1 MCKEDVNS
9 MDDSS
14 GKKTSNEKITIE
26 IDESTKGKTHTM
38 AIELALTLSKQL
50 EPWKRHV
57 KGLTIKKNNRI
68 FKKVS

>member
-1 MCKEDVNS
+1 
-9 MDDSS
+9 MDDDNA
-14 GKKTSNEKITIE
+14 KKTRKDKIVIE
-26 IDESTKGKTHTM
+26 IDESTQGKTKTM
-38 AIELALTLSKQL
+38 AIELALTLSKEL

>member
-1 MCKEDVNS
+1 

-14 GKKTSNEKITIE
+14 NRTTKNDKITIE
-26 IDESTKGKTHTM
+26 LDQSTKGKTHTM

>member
-1 MCKEDVNS
+1 

-14 GKKTSNEKITIE
+14 NKTTKNEKITIE
-26 IDESTKGKTHTM
+26 IAKSTRGKTHAM

-57 KGLTIKKNNRI
+57 KGLRIKKNNKLI
-68 FKKVS
+68 KKVS

>member
-1 MCKEDVNS
+1 

-14 GKKTSNEKITIE
+14 GKTTKKEKIVIE
-26 IDESTKGKTHTM
+26 IDESTRGKTHAM

-57 KGLTIKKNNRI
+57 KGLKIKKNNKLI
-68 FKKVS
+68 KKVS

>member
-1 MCKEDVNS
+1 
-9 MDDSS
+9 MDDDN
-14 GKKTSNEKITIE
+14 KKVSKNEKITIE
-26 IDESTKGKTHTM
+26 IDESTRGKTHAM

-57 KGLTIKKNNRI
+57 KGPTIKKNNRI

>member
-1 MCKEDVNS
+1 

-14 GKKTSNEKITIE
+14 GKTTKKEKIVIE
-26 IDESTKGKTHTM
+26 IDESTRGKTHAM

-57 KGLTIKKNNRI
+57 KGLRIKKNNKLI
-68 FKKVS
+68 KKVS

>member
-1 MCKEDVNS
+1 

-14 GKKTSNEKITIE
+14 NRTTKNDKITIE
-26 IDESTKGKTHTM
+26 LDQSTKGKTHTL

-50 EPWKRHV
+50 ETWKRHV
-57 KGLTIKKNNRI
+57 KGLTIKKNNKI

>member
-1 MCKEDVNS
+1 

-14 GKKTSNEKITIE
+14 TRTTKNDKITIE
-26 IDESTKGKTHTM
+26 LDQSTKGKTHTL

-57 KGLTIKKNNRI
+57 KGLTIKKNNKI

>member
-1 MCKEDVNS
+1 
-9 MDDSS
+9 MDDDNA
-14 GKKTSNEKITIE
+14 KKTRKDKIVIE
-26 IDESTKGKTHTM
+26 IDESTQGKTKTM

-57 KGLTIKKNNRI
+57 KGLTIKKNNKI

>member
-1 MCKEDVNS
+1 

-14 GKKTSNEKITIE
+14 NRTTKNDKITIE
-26 IDESTKGKTHTM
+26 LDQSTKGKTHTL

-57 KGLTIKKNNRI
+57 KGLRIKKNNKI

>member
-1 MCKEDVNS
+1 
-9 MDDSS
+9 MDDDNA
-14 GKKTSNEKITIE
+14 KKTRKDKIVIE
-26 IDESTKGKTHTM
+26 IDESTQGKTKTM

>member
-1 MCKEDVNS
+1 

-14 GKKTSNEKITIE
+14 NRTTKNDKITIE
-26 IDESTKGKTHTM
+26 LDQSTKGKTHTL

>member
-1 MCKEDVNS
+1 

-14 GKKTSNEKITIE
+14 NRTTKNDKITIE
-26 IDESTKGKTHTM
+26 LDQSTKGKTHTL

-57 KGLTIKKNNRI
+57 KGLTIKKNNKI

>member
-1 MCKEDVNS
+1 

-14 GKKTSNEKITIE
+14 NRTTKNEKITIE
-26 IDESTKGKTHTM
+26 IDESTKGKTHAM

-57 KGLTIKKNNRI
+57 KGLRIKKNNKI

>member
-1 MCKEDVNS
+1 

-14 GKKTSNEKITIE
+14 NRTTKNEKITIE

-38 AIELALTLSKQL
+38 AIELALTLSIQL

-57 KGLTIKKNNRI
+57 KGLRIKKNNKI

>member
-1 MCKEDVNS
+1 

-14 GKKTSNEKITIE
+14 NRTTKNEKITIE
-26 IDESTKGKTHTM
+26 INESTKGKTHAM

-57 KGLTIKKNNRI
+57 KGLRIKKNNKI

>member
-1 MCKEDVNS
+1 
-9 MDDSS
+9 MDDDNA
-14 GKKTSNEKITIE
+14 KKTRRDKIVIE
-26 IDESTKGKTHTM
+26 IDESTQGKTKTM
-38 AIELALTLSKQL
+38 AIELALTLSKEL